1 MRIAQITD
9 THIAVPPLAAREAD
23 LERHIDAILALDPRP
38 DLVVHT
44 GDAANSGSAEEY
56 AVLRRLMARLP
67 MPWVIVPGNRD
78 SRARMRAAFAGLPWI
93 EKQDDAQGDAQA
105 PLIFTVR
112 LGPLL
117 LIGMDSK
124 GPRTNKGWMDKARL
138 ARLDS
143 LLAQAGGARVII
155 AMHHPPF
162 EIAEMRDSRQ
172 FADWEHV
179 RARLRPASFAIRTWT
194 SSSPAIPIASPAG
207 KSLSARPSPCP
218 PPPMIC
224 AKAQPAPWARPRP
237 SLFMISP
244 PTAAGRK
251 RGLYRARP
259 ILRPPLSRPPASA
272 DELAGSQF
280 TKAFFTTP
288 QKWKAFLCEISTC
301 YVINSVALDI
311 LFTHEAPLFPA
322 PWQGKGLAERRA
334 I

>member
-93 EKQDDAQGDAQA
+93 EKQDDVQGDAQA

-124 GPRTNKGWMDKARL
+124 GPRTNKGWMDKERL

-143 LLAQAGGARVII
+143 LLAQAGGAPVVI

-162 EIAEMRDSRQ
+162 VIAEMRDSRQ

-179 RARLRPASFAIRTWT
+179 RALEACLLRHPNVELIITGHTHRFARGQIAKQPAFTMPAAAHDLRKGSARALGEA
-194 SSSPAIPIASPAG
+194 PAILVHDFTADGRWQETRLIQG
-207 KSLSARPSPCP
+207 KTDSA
-218 PPPMIC
+218 
-224 AKAQPAPWARPRP
+224 PAPLP
-237 SLFMISP
+237 
-244 PTAAGRK
+244 AA
-251 RGLYRARP
+251 
-259 ILRPPLSRPPASA
+259 S
-272 DELAGSQF
+272 D
-280 TKAFFTTP
+280 
-288 QKWKAFLCEISTC
+288 C
-301 YVINSVALDI
+301 
-311 LFTHEAPLFPA
+311 
-322 PWQGKGLAERRA
+322 
-334 I
+334 